1 MRYRYPWIEFLFG
14 KVTLAIATVLLAIA
28 CTVMLWPL
36 IIGSAAFLIV
46 HTIVN
51 TAHDKNIVR
60 RLGKNYDRVQRRV
73 TQLLSDLGQL
83 SRFDIWMID
92 IYLPV
97 WRWSFSQKPLFLNR
111 NRVLSRQLSVSLIDS
126 LHQPPLVDSS
136 SGPYLQSFEETRP
149 LFWFDKE
156 QHEDHPAE
164 ASLAFYGMEKPDLRN
179 TYGVLSVFPLVDQL
193 NKNCTGILAIH
204 VKPEQDTTLTALGVL
219 QTEQGR
225 YRISNA
231 CVELN
236 GLLA

>member
-1 MRYRYPWIEFLFG
+1 MRHRYPWIEFLFG
-14 KVTLAIATVLLAIA
+14 KVTLAIATVLLAIG

-36 IIGSAAFLIV
+36 ITGSAAFLIV

-51 TAHDKNIVR
+51 AAHDKNIVR
-60 RLGKNYDRVQRRV
+60 RLGKNHDRVQRRV
-73 TQLLSDLGQL
+73 TQLLSDLGHL

-97 WRWSFSQKPLFLNR
+97 WRWSLGRKPLFLKR

-136 SGPYLQSFEETRP
+136 SGPYLQSFEKTKP
-149 LFWFDKE
+149 LLWFDKE
-156 QHEDHPAE
+156 QHGDHPVE
-164 ASLAFYGMEKPDLRN
+164 ASLVFYGTKNPDLGN

-204 VKPEQDTTLTALGVL
+204 VRPERNTTLTALGVL

-225 YRISNA
+225 YRINNA